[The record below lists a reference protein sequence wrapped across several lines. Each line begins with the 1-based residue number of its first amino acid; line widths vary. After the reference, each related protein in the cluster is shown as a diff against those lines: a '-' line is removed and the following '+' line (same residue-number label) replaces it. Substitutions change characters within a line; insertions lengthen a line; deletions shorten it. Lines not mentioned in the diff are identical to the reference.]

1 MDWGAFMWMLMPFV
15 VKNELPTYQEI
26 LNQTFKEYLNYF
38 MKIFLDDF
46 IVYNDV
52 DTRLSKFRL
61 FFFKCKEYGINLN
74 LKKCTFIVFSNLIFK
89 FIIVKEEKLLDPKK
103 IYALMNIPVSTNP

>member
-1 MDWGAFMWMLMPFV
+1 MLMPFV

-52 DTRLSKFRL
+52 DTHTPIQIQVIFSQMQ
-61 FFFKCKEYGINLN
+61 GIWYQ
-74 LKKCTFIVFSNLIFK
+74 LK
-89 FIIVKEEKLLDPKK
+89 P
-103 IYALMNIPVSTNP
+103 